1 VNIRRLVTTL
11 LLAAAALGLG
21 NVATAS
27 ACNAT
32 SAGAPVYV
40 DGSMRMTA
48 GIHCDTYTGG
58 TYEIRVYL
66 QGSSGGYHSVH
77 VPTTLKRTVT
87 PPNIPNYTRLDDYYE
102 QCAYLTSADT
112 SVRIKTVIENL
123 GTGSIDTA
131 FSGGVARPAN
141 CQ

>member
-1 VNIRRLVTTL
+1 MRRFV
-11 LLAAAALGLG
+11 LLALAAALGMFA
-21 NVATAS
+21 VPAAAS

-40 DGSMRMTA
+40 DGLTRMTA

-66 QGSSGGYHSVH
+66 QGSAGGYHSVH
-77 VPTTLKRTVT
+77 VPTPLKRTVT
-87 PPNIPNYTRLDDYYE
+87 PTNIPNYNRLDDYYE
-102 QCAYLTSADT
+102 QCSYLTPQDT
-112 SVRIKTVIENL
+112 SMRIKTVIENL
-123 GTGSIDTA
+123 ASGSIDVA
-131 FSGGVARPAN
+131 YSGGVARPQA